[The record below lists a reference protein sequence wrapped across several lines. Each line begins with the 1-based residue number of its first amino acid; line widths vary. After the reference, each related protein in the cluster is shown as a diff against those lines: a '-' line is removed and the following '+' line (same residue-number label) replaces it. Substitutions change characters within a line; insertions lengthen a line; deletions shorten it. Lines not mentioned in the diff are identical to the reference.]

1 MDMPRV
7 LLIEVSST
15 EALPLEECCEA
26 VQLPADMDDVMAAA
40 RNMLLLDASLRL
52 EHPKRVSDGYE
63 VPLGAPGCTAWIAE
77 VDGRTA
83 RSWRKFWD
91 SIGKQRPET
100 GGIALRPDDERQSEA
115 LSGLLSTAS
124 SGDAGVPPQSSQQ
137 ASRAD

>member
-1 MDMPRV
+1 MPRM

-26 VQLPADMDDVMAAA
+26 VQLPAVIDDVMAAA

-52 EHPKRVSDGYE
+52 EHPRWVSDGYE
-63 VPLGAPGCTAWIAE
+63 VPLGAPGCTACIAE

-83 RSWRKFWD
+83 KSWRKFWD

-100 GGIALRPDDERQSEA
+100 GGIALRPDDERLSEA
-115 LSGLLSTAS
+115 LSELMSEVSPEEMRSSLLGSFSHAS
-124 SGDAGVPPQSSQQ
+124 DG
-137 ASRAD
+137 